1 MPDLMQKAHK
11 PPAKNIWGRIRYK
24 AKQLHESEKFNAY
37 LFIAPLTAGVL
48 IFSIIPI
55 LFAFGMS
62 FTNWNSLSIPDFTGA
77 ANYLKLLK
85 DANIGIELRNTL
97 LYTLGTVPITLILAV
112 LIANAL
118 NQRIPCRGLFRTA
131 FFLPVVT
138 MQVAVA
144 MVWRWMLNSEFGIV
158 NQALALFGITGPMWL
173 GDTRFIMFA
182 VIMVTVWN
190 KLGYNTIILLAGLQ
204 GISDSYYEAADIEG
218 ASSWKKFTK
227 ITLPLL
233 SPSIFFVAITLTM
246 DALKA
251 FDIIYVFTGSGADS
265 SSSPMLKAIRT
276 MVYGIYENGFINMKM
291 GYACA
296 EAVILFL
303 IIMAITAFQFYMQKK
318 WVYYD

>member
-1 MPDLMQKAHK
+1 MRFG
-11 PPAKNIWGRIRYK
+11 AKR
-24 AKQLHESEKFNAY
+24 LHDSEKFNAY
-37 LFIAPLTAGVL
+37 LFITPLTIGVL
-48 IFSIIPI
+48 VFSVIPI
-55 LFAFGMS
+55 LFAFAMS
-62 FTNWNSLSIPDFTGA
+62 FTNWNSLSAPQFAGL
-77 ANYLKLLK
+77 ANYLRLAG
-85 DANIGIELRNTL
+85 DANVTIELRNTF
-97 LYTLGTVPITLILAV
+97 LYALGTVPVTLILSV

-118 NQRIPCRGLFRTA
+118 NQKIPCRGLFRTVY
-131 FFLPVVT
+131 FLPVVT

-144 MVWRWMLNSEFGIV
+144 MVWRWLLNSQFGIV
-158 NQALALFGITGPMWL
+158 NQALAFFGIQGPMWL

-182 VIMVTVWN
+182 VILVTVWN

-204 GISDSYYEAADIEG
+204 GISDSYYEAADLEG
-218 ASSWKKFTK
+218 AGGWKKFTS

-233 SPSIFFVAITLTM
+233 SPSIFFVSITLTM

-303 IIMAITAFQFYMQKK
+303 IIMAITAFQFYMQKR

>member
-1 MPDLMQKAHK
+1 MANLTRKQNKRSLQKGLM
-11 PPAKNIWGRIRYK
+11 RVRFYL
-24 AKQLHESEKFNAY
+24 KQLHDSEKFNGY
-37 LFIAPLTAGVL
+37 LFIAPLVLGVVV
-48 IFSIIPI
+48 FSIIPI
-55 LFAFGMS
+55 LFAFAMS
-62 FTNWNSLSIPDFTGA
+62 FTDWNSLSTPQFTA
-77 ANYLKLLK
+77 FANYSKLFADPNLK
-85 DANIGIELRNTL
+85 IELRNTM
-97 LYTLGTVPITLILAV
+97 LYTLGTVPITLSLAI

-118 NQRIPCRGLFRTA
+118 NQKIPCRGLFRTVY
-131 FFLPVVT
+131 FLPVVT

-144 MVWRWMLNSEFGIV
+144 MVWRWLLNSQFGIV
-158 NQALALFGITGPMWL
+158 NQVLAFFGIEGPMWL

-218 ASSWKKFTK
+218 ATAWKKFTR

-233 SPSIFFVAITLTM
+233 SPSIFFVSITLTM

-265 SSSPMLKAIRT
+265 SSSPMLTAIRT
-276 MVYGIYENGFINMKM
+276 MVYGIYENGFIYMKM

>member
-1 MPDLMQKAHK
+1 MSDRPNPLNRPHWLRRLRRRA
-11 PPAKNIWGRIRYK
+11 RE
-24 AKQLHESEKFNAY
+24 LHDSEKFNAY
-37 LFIAPLTAGVL
+37 LFIAPLTLGVL

-55 LFAFGMS
+55 LFAFSMS
-62 FTNWNSLSIPDFTGA
+62 FTDWNSLAAPQFTGT
-77 ANYLKLLK
+77 ANFLKLMK
-85 DANIGIELRNTL
+85 DANIGIELKNTL
-97 LYTLGTVPITLILAV
+97 FYTLGTVPITLILAV
-112 LIANAL
+112 VIANAL
-118 NQRIPCRGLFRTA
+118 NQKIPFRGLFRTA
-131 FFLPVVT
+131 YFLPVVT

-158 NQALALFGITGPMWL
+158 NQVLGFLGIVGPRWL
-173 GDTRFIMFA
+173 GDTRYIMFA
-182 VIMVTVWN
+182 VILVTVWN

-218 ASSWKKFTK
+218 ASAWKKFTR

-233 SPSIFFVAITLTM
+233 SPSIFFVTITLTM

-265 SSSPMLKAIRT
+265 SASPMLKAIRT
-276 MVYGIYENGFINMKM
+276 MVYGIYENGFVNMKM

-296 EAVILFL
+296 EAVLLFL

>member
-1 MPDLMQKAHK
+1 
-11 PPAKNIWGRIRYK
+11 
-24 AKQLHESEKFNAY
+24 
-37 LFIAPLTAGVL
+37 
-48 IFSIIPI
+48 
-55 LFAFGMS
+55 MS

-131 FFLPVVT
+131 YFLPVVT